1 MTREW
6 REYERTSSVV
16 LSSYVKPIATKYLNN
31 LTTNLKQMGYRNN
44 LYIMQSN
51 GGITTVE
58 DVKANP
64 ITLIES
70 GPASG
75 MLGAVVLGNTIH
87 KKKT

>member
-1 MTREW
+1 
-6 REYERTSSVV
+6 
-16 LSSYVKPIATKYLNN
+16 
-31 LTTNLKQMGYRNN
+31 
-44 LYIMQSN
+44 MQSN

-75 MLGAVVLGNTIH
+75 MLGAVVREIPYI
-87 KKKT
+87 KT